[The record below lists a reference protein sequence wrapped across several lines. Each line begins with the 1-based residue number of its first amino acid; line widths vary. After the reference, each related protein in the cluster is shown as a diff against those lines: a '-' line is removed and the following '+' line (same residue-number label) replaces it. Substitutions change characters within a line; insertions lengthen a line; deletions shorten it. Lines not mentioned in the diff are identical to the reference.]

1 MNSNIFYTESKT
13 AKNGSIVPVLA
24 DGKFFFSAYNPER
37 DIQFYAAD
45 PSVKTSGFI
54 LAGGLGDGKHIQA
67 LLEANPTAV
76 VMVLE
81 YNRETL
87 EYLFSSIINKSE
99 LIHNSRVFFTTPE
112 TLCTDI
118 KNTYIP
124 VLQGSFLYHPVKSW
138 QLAFDENCSFPLKNA
153 IQDTLN
159 DIAADY
165 ATQARFGKLMHINVL
180 KNLKLLSSACR
191 SGTLFKESEILTF
204 DKNAEHKE
212 AAVIGAG
219 PSLDETM
226 PILSHYRSRF
236 YIIATDTAY
245 RTLCRNNI
253 IPDMVVT
260 LDGQES
266 SISHFLGIVSSKTVV
281 AADICANAT
290 ATRHLYEK
298 GCRLWFFTTGHPLG
312 TLVNSWYKTRSN
324 FKQQESH
331 ENLLRS
337 YYAGFGTVLSAATDI
352 AIKAGFNTIRF
363 FGADFAYKSGK
374 PYTRGTY
381 LDDKFITDA
390 NRFVTAENA
399 FCSLCFRTN
408 LSKTDS
414 GFTTPLL
421 SSYKDNLC
429 SFINSKNLV
438 FDFVTSGTKL
448 PENNLDNSAKSEFHQ
463 KKDVQI
469 SKQQENGKAFFDYED
484 FIRFFIESLE
494 NHDSTMLYSVL
505 PFATWLK
512 EKEKNADISDIYT
525 KAAALTA
532 LLRS

>member
-1 MNSNIFYTESKT
+1 MSSNIFYTESKS

-24 DGKFFFSAYNPER
+24 NGKFFFSAYNPER
-37 DIQFYAAD
+37 DIQFYAAA

-67 LLEANPTAV
+67 LLETNPDAI

-81 YNRETL
+81 YNKETL
-87 EYLFSSIINKSE
+87 EYLLSSIIRKSG
-99 LIHNSRVFFTTPE
+99 LIHNPRVFFTTPE
-112 TLCTDI
+112 TLCADI

-124 VLQGSFLYHPVKSW
+124 VLHGSFLYHPVKAW
-138 QLAFDENCSFPLKNA
+138 QLAFDESSSFSLKNA

-180 KNLKLLSSACR
+180 KNLKLLSVAER
-191 SGTLFKESEILTF
+191 SGTLLRESEIFTF
-204 DKNAEHKE
+204 AKNAEFKE
-212 AAVIGAG
+212 AAIIGAG

-226 PILSHYRSRF
+226 PILLKERNRF

-245 RTLCRNNI
+245 RTLYRNKI
-253 IPDMVVT
+253 TADMVVT

-266 SISHFLGIVSSKTVV
+266 SISHFLGIVSSETVV
-281 AADICANAT
+281 AADICANAG

-298 GCRLWFFTTGHPLG
+298 GCRLCFFTTGHPLG
-312 TLVNSWYKTRSN
+312 TLVNNWYRTHCD
-324 FKQQESH
+324 FKQQKANK
-331 ENLLRS
+331 NLLQP
-337 YYAGFGTVLSAATDI
+337 YYAGYGTVLSAATDI
-352 AIKAGFNTIRF
+352 AIKAGFKTIRF

-381 LDDKFITDA
+381 LDDNFIPTA

-399 FCSLCFRTN
+399 FCALCYRTK

-429 SFINSKNLV
+429 SFLDSQNPF
-438 FDFVTSGTKL
+438 FDFVSSDTKL
-448 PENNLDNSAKSEFHQ
+448 SENNLDNSTKSGFHQ
-463 KKDVQI
+463 KKDAQI
-469 SKQQENGKAFFDYED
+469 SKHHENVNVFFDYD
-484 FIRFFIESLE
+484 RFIRFFIEGLKS
-494 NHDSTMLYSVL
+494 HDSTMLYSVL

-512 EKEKNADISDIYT
+512 EKEKNADISDIYS